1 MRISNSTLFG
11 LLLAI
16 LMFMPIPL
24 TMVNGTAGPTIGSL
38 NDSSLLELKVGKAPP
53 VPGPDLVE
61 SNWTSNRLKN
71 SDFEDWIDQYDCVGW
86 DYSTSPDRYQWVAQA
101 PHPVNEGTYSGGM
114 QIRDLTATADL
125 KLQQNFVGADVS
137 NLTLTFDWYLDQVG
151 DPAQDFFRLDIEI
164 IDTGPGFV
172 RQ

>member
-125 KLQQNFVGADVS
+125 KLQQNLLLPKFLRKILLLKAPRR
-137 NLTLTFDWYLDQVG
+137 NEIH
-151 DPAQDFFRLDIEI
+151 FFLFGLIPSIWIEI
-164 IDTGPGFV
+164 V
-172 RQ
+172 